1 MRDLFP
7 FLPFI
12 GMVHLLPLPGA
23 PRWGGS
29 MQEVL
34 DRALRDAEALAPAD
48 GLIVENYL
56 DAPFHPARVPAETIA
71 ALSVVVA
78 EVVKATHQ
86 PVGVNVLRNDALGAL
101 AVAAA
106 TGARFI
112 RVNVHTGLMIA
123 DQGILTGTA
132 HETLRER
139 ARIAPGVAIAAD
151 VLVKHAVAPA
161 GLDAGQAA
169 SDAWQRG
176 LADALIVSGIATG
189 APADVAR
196 LKEVRRA
203 LPEAVVWIGSGITP
217 ANAGELLPF
226 SDGAIVGSS
235 LANDGIAGGGID
247 PAKARAM
254 AEVFAHVRRALP
266 RTIRASSPP
275 D

>member
-29 MQEVL
+29 MQQVL
-34 DRALRDAEALAPAD
+34 DQAMRDVQALAPAD

-71 ALSVVVA
+71 ALSVIAA
-78 EVVKATHQ
+78 EVVRAMKQ
-86 PVGVNVLRNDALGAL
+86 PVGVNVLRNDAAGAL

-112 RVNVHTGLMIA
+112 RVNVHTGVMIA

-139 ARIAPGVAIAAD
+139 ARFAPEVVIAAD
-151 VLVKHAVAPA
+151 VLVKHAVAPE

-169 SDAWQRG
+169 ADAWHRG
-176 LADALIVSGIATG
+176 LADALIVSGAATG
-189 APADVAR
+189 APADTSR

-203 LPEAVVWIGSGITP
+203 VPDAVLWIGSGVTP
-217 ANAGELLPF
+217 ANARQMLPLC
-226 SDGAIVGSS
+226 DGAIVGSA
-235 LANDGIAGGGID
+235 LAYEGVAGGGID
-247 PAKARAM
+247 PVKARVM
-254 AEVFAHVRRALP
+254 AEAFANA
-266 RTIRASSPP
+266 RTIARA
-275 D
+275 